1 MIDRGV
7 GDEAQAV
14 FAEPLPEDNILIHN
28 RGLEL
33 RFRSK
38 VEDLNCP
45 RLGFERNDLPGPVHD
60 RTVRV
65 DRSLNDFIVIFEVD
79 DYDLRF
85 VLFIKLL
92 SNADETIG
100 L

>member
-7 GDEAQAV
+7 SDEAQAI
-14 FAEPLPEDNILIHN
+14 FAEPLPEDNILVHD

-33 RFRSK
+33 RFGGK
-38 VEDLNCP
+38 VEDLNRP
-45 RLGFERNDLPGPVHD
+45 RLGFERNDLSGPVHD

-65 DRSLNDFIVIFEVD
+65 DRSLNDFIVVSEVD
-79 DYDLRF
+79 NYDLRF

-92 SNADETIG
+92 SNADEAIG
-100 L
+100 F